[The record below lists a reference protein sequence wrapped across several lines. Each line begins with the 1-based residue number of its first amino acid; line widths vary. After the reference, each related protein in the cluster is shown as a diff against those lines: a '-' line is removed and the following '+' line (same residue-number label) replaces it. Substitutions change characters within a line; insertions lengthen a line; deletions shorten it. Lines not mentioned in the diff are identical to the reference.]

1 MYFGNYIFKLKLPNI
16 KIMNTKI
23 QSFVAISDIVSLM
36 NMASGFIS
44 IIMSINHDFY
54 LASIFM
60 IFSLLFDSVDG
71 WVARKTGR
79 NDEYGFG
86 KNIDSLSD
94 VVSFGV
100 APAIF
105 LYAFSMANAN
115 YLEIPT
121 AIVSLFIVVC
131 GVLRLTRYNVISD
144 KVEGFIGFPIPGI
157 AIIMAAFYLSG
168 LFNIYVALI
177 LAIIISIAMI
187 CNKSYDKFGANLYIL
202 VLNAICLLLVILH
215 IPLNI
220 AFVNVPALIVLLTS
234 LAYLFINLIKG

>member
-1 MYFGNYIFKLKLPNI
+1 MTYII
-16 KIMNTKI
+16 IMNTEI
-23 QSFVAISDIVSLM
+23 QSFIAISDLISLM
-36 NMASGFIS
+36 NMCSGFIS
-44 IIMSINHDFY
+44 IIMSINHNFY

-71 WVARKTGR
+71 WIARKTNR

-94 VVSFGV
+94 VISFGV

-105 LYAFSMANAN
+105 LYSFSLFNAN

-121 AIVSLFIVVC
+121 LIVSLFIVIC
-131 GVLRLTRYNVISD
+131 GVLRLTRYNIISD

-177 LAIIISIAMI
+177 LAIIVSIAMI
-187 CNKSYDKFGANLYIL
+187 CNKSYDKFTDLYLL
-202 VLNAICLLLVILH
+202 VLNAICLLFIIFQ

-220 AFVNVPALIVLLTS
+220 GFVNVPALIVLLTS
-234 LAYLFINLIKG
+234 LTYLFINLIKG

>member
-1 MYFGNYIFKLKLPNI
+1 
-16 KIMNTKI
+16 MNTKI
-23 QSFVAISDIVSLM
+23 QSFIAISDIISLM
-36 NMASGFIS
+36 NMCSGFIS
-44 IIMSINHDFY
+44 IIMSINHNFY

-71 WVARKTGR
+71 WIARKTNR

-94 VVSFGV
+94 VISFGV

-105 LYAFSMANAN
+105 LYSFSLFNAN

-121 AIVSLFIVVC
+121 LIVSLFIVIC
-131 GVLRLTRYNVISD
+131 GVLRLTRYNIISD

-177 LAIIISIAMI
+177 LAIIVSIAMI
-187 CNKSYDKFGANLYIL
+187 CNKSYDKFTDLYLL
-202 VLNAICLLLVILH
+202 VLNAICLLFIIFQ

-220 AFVNVPALIVLLTS
+220 GFVNVPALIVLLTS
-234 LAYLFINLIKG
+234 LTYLFINLIKG

>member
-1 MYFGNYIFKLKLPNI
+1 
-16 KIMNTKI
+16 MNTEI
-23 QSFVAISDIVSLM
+23 QSFIAISDLISLM
-36 NMASGFIS
+36 NMCSGFIS
-44 IIMSINHDFY
+44 IIMSINHNFY

-71 WVARKTGR
+71 WIARKTNR

-94 VVSFGV
+94 VISFGV

-105 LYAFSMANAN
+105 LYSFSLFNAN

-121 AIVSLFIVVC
+121 LIVSLFIVIC
-131 GVLRLTRYNVISD
+131 GVLRLTRYNIISD

-157 AIIMAAFYLSG
+157 ALIIAAFYLSG

-177 LAIIISIAMI
+177 LAIIVSIAMI
-187 CNKSYDKFGANLYIL
+187 CNKSYDKFTDLYLL
-202 VLNAICLLLVILH
+202 VLNAICLLFIIFQ

-220 AFVNVPALIVLLTS
+220 GFVNVPALIVLLTS
-234 LAYLFINLIKG
+234 LTYLFINLIKG